1 MTIVT
6 SYMANYRKYGNHIS
20 ICIMRWKPKYFNGI
34 HFPLLAPSSENLSAY
49 KYGKMS
55 FDTFH
60 DEMIKQLELLDAKEV
75 FHQLEQFGNDIVLLC
90 TCKDYKHCHRK
101 IVADWLS
108 KELSIKIKELI

>member
-34 HFPLLAPSSENLSAY
+34 HFPLLAPSSENLSTY
-49 KYGKMS
+49 KYGEMS
-55 FDTFH
+55 FDTFY
-60 DEMIKQLELLDAKEV
+60 DEMVKQLELLDSNKV
-75 FHQLEQFGNDIVLLC
+75 FHGNDIVLLC